1 MKVTHPFDFRHNS
14 KVKHSTF
21 SIVHEQGSLPTF
33 VNDHEMGH
41 IWKLHKAM
49 YATDLVFSSSR
60 WAYLCF
66 CLLGSLLSLPTFEL
80 LGLGSICT
88 GGPSS
93 DPSEPIAGMETFK
106 MIEYKVEMFS
116 NDQFFKYKLLEG
128 TSYGVSPSFKTL
140 CLCG

>member
-1 MKVTHPFDFRHNS
+1 MN
-14 KVKHSTF
+14 HSTF
-21 SIVHEQGSLPTF
+21 TRVHEQGSLPTF
-33 VNDHEMGH
+33 VNDHEMGQ

-49 YATDLVFSSSR
+49 YATDLVFSSSC

-93 DPSEPIAGMETFK
+93 DPSEPITGMETFQ

-116 NDQFFKYKLLEG
+116 NDQFFKYKLLKG
-128 TSYGVSPSFKTL
+128 TSY
-140 CLCG
+140 